1 MIAAVFYVTIEE
13 TTDIGAFMRSCL
25 LQRLVP
31 LAATVTS
38 LGLLGAC
45 QSPAA
50 IETAREEANLAK
62 AILCME
68 IMEVELD
75 VERFGEECVAEGH
88 IEHAPHVPD
97 GKEGLVDYF
106 RGRVERFPQM
116 HGEIKRAG
124 ADGDLVWMHMHF
136 KAEPGVAGN
145 SVMHV
150 FRMEDGKFAE
160 HWGVGTPV
168 RESELHDNS
177 MF

>member
-1 MIAAVFYVTIEE
+1 
-13 TTDIGAFMRSCL
+13 MRSYFFK
-25 LQRLVP
+25 RLTP
-31 LAATVTS
+31 LTGTLAS
-38 LGLLGAC
+38 LSLLGAC

-50 IETAREEANLAK
+50 LETAREEANLAK
-62 AILCME
+62 AILCMK
-68 IMEVELD
+68 IMEVDLD
-75 VERFGEECVAEGH
+75 VDRFGDECIAEGH

-97 GKEGLVDYF
+97 GKDGLITYF
-106 RGRVERFPQM
+106 EGRVERFPKM
-116 HGEIKRAG
+116 HGDIKRAG

-136 KAEPGVAGN
+136 KAEPDVVGN
-145 SVMHV
+145 AVMHV

>member
-1 MIAAVFYVTIEE
+1 
-13 TTDIGAFMRSCL
+13 MRSHIVKHL
-25 LQRLVP
+25 TP
-31 LAATVTS
+31 LAAAFAGLS
-38 LGLLGAC
+38 LLGAC

-50 IETAREEANLAK
+50 IENAKEEANLAK

-68 IMEVELD
+68 IIEVDLD
-75 VERFGEECVAEGH
+75 VDRFGEECVADGH

-97 GKEGLVDYF
+97 GKEGLVTYF
-106 RGRVERFPQM
+106 KGRVERFPKM
-116 HGEIKRAG
+116 HGDIKRAG

-150 FRMEDGKFAE
+150 FRMKDGKFAE